1 MTENRILFTGGL
13 VFDGTGSPAVPAD
26 VVVRGDRIESVR
38 PGGGTEPED
47 GDQVVD
53 CAGATVMPGLVE
65 SHSHL
70 TFPSAVGHIDPSFNP
85 PLDVSFFR
93 HMPAPDEHLAIAKRN
108 AKILLEARLH
118 QRLLGRLADPGA
130 DRGMAARGD
139 LRGCGA
145 RPAAAGGVVRTR
157 QQPGA
162 DGPGRPEAE

>member
-1 MTENRILFTGGL
+1 VPLSGKDVAASPAGTFTSGVSRILFVNGL

-38 PGGGTEPED
+38 VGGGTQAGS

-93 HMPAPDEHLAIAKRN
+93 RSS
-108 AKILLEARLH
+108 
-118 QRLLGRLADPGA
+118 
-130 DRGMAARGD
+130 
-139 LRGCGA
+139 GA
-145 RPAAAGGVVRTR
+145 RSSSCTRRPVRIE
-157 QQPGA
+157 P
-162 DGPGRPEAE
+162 